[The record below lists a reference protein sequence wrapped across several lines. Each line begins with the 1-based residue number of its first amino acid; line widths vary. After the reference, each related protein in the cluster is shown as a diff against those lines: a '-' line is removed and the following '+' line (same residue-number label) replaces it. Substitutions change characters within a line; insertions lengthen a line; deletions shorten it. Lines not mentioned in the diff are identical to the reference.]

1 VTTADT
7 TPRRGRPGLQAV
19 VFSALTLTV
28 NLLTGVLIAR
38 ALDTD
43 GRGEITAILQA
54 PLLLGAALGLG
65 CGTAVAYHLSRHPD
79 DGPRLLGTW
88 LVMLVPI
95 GITALAAGLLLV
107 PVLMSAQTD
116 EAIHLG
122 QLYVVT
128 IVLVIF
134 AELTYGLLL
143 GHQDFLFYLAIVF
156 AHPAATAIAFVA
168 LWASGAFS
176 VESAVMTSAIVSVAG
191 TTIAFGRLLGKQ
203 GFGRPNLAIG
213 RSTLWYGVR
222 SHGTS
227 LGGQVNTRLDLLIM
241 PAILAAS
248 SVGLYAVA
256 TSVSWIVVSFSAMLG
271 TVVMPAATRQ
281 GPEGHRTVITALHA
295 VLLISGLI
303 ALVLGLAADLAVRLV
318 YGPSFA
324 DSVLPLQ
331 ILLPGSVLWAGATIL
346 VSGLYA
352 ANRPLT
358 AFAPQA
364 VGMLVTV
371 VGLALFLEGGG
382 IEAAAVITSASYA
395 LVFVGCLVL
404 YRRATRLPW
413 SAFRPDAAALWG
425 SLRRAIPMP
434 ARLRVRGAAGD

>member
-1 VTTADT
+1 MTTPDT
-7 TPRRGRPGLQAV
+7 TSRRGAPGVHAI

-38 ALDTD
+38 ALDTA
-43 GRGEITAILQA
+43 GRGEVTAILQA

-65 CGTAVAYHLSRHPD
+65 CGTAVAYHLSRHPA

-95 GITALAAGLLLV
+95 GIGALAAGLLLV
-107 PVLMSAQTD
+107 PVLMAAQTE
-116 EAIHLG
+116 EAVRLG
-122 QLYVVT
+122 RLYVVT
-128 IVLVIF
+128 IVLVVL

-143 GHQDFLFYLAIVF
+143 GHQDFLVYLAIVF
-156 AHPAATAIAFVA
+156 AHPAATAIAYLA
-168 LWASGAFS
+168 LWAAGAFS
-176 VESAVMTSAIVSVAG
+176 VESAVATSAIVSVAG
-191 TTIAFGRLLGKQ
+191 TAIAFARLLTKQ
-203 GFGRPNLAIG
+203 GFGRPSLAIG

-256 TSVSWIVVSFSAMLG
+256 TSVSWIVVSFSALLG
-271 TVVMPAATRQ
+271 TVVMPAAARR
-281 GPEGHRTVITALHA
+281 GAEGHRTVITALHA
-295 VLLISGLI
+295 ILLISALI
-303 ALVLGLAADLAVRLV
+303 ALVLGLAGDLAVRLV
-318 YGPSFA
+318 YGASFA

-346 VSGLYA
+346 VAGLYA

-358 AFAPQA
+358 AFMPQA
-364 VGMLVTV
+364 AGMLVTV
-371 VGLALFLEGGG
+371 VGLALFLEAGG
-382 IEAAAVITSASYA
+382 IEAAAAISSASYA
-395 LVFVGCLVL
+395 LVFAGCLVL
-404 YRRATRLPW
+404 YRRATGLPW
-413 SAFRPDAAALWG
+413 RAFRPDPAALWG
-425 SLRRAIPMP
+425 SLRRAMPVP
-434 ARLRVRGAAGD
+434 ARLRAWGAAGD